1 TLIVGAASGVVQA
14 GLYSSAE
21 KLYQAGQNLT
31 SPISQALYPY
41 VARTGNKN
49 ILFKTILLLLIPM
62 ILGCSI
68 CFIYAAEIIK
78 LIYGASFVNAQHV
91 LRIFLIISIITFVS
105 INLGYPA
112 FAAMGRVNLAN
123 YTVMLGGIVQV
134 LLLAILYTIN
144 SINAVNVALS
154 VLTTEIIVLAVRI
167 LLLIKPNINTH
178 EEYR

>member
-1 TLIVGAASGVVQA
+1 
-14 GLYSSAE
+14 
-21 KLYQAGQNLT
+21 
-31 SPISQALYPY
+31 
-41 VARTGNKN
+41 
-49 ILFKTILLLLIPM
+49 
-62 ILGCSI
+62 
-68 CFIYAAEIIK
+68 
-78 LIYGASFVNAQHV
+78 
-91 LRIFLIISIITFVS
+91 
-105 INLGYPA
+105 